1 MKDTHNDKLQTV
13 HSQDRVQSML
23 IQSTTDEPAKHEG
36 HENISVEPVDKFYV
50 ARNEL
55 VEPQGNQV
63 DSSIDSKVKPILKV
77 PESKGSQTIDY
88 MSYAEYDAFK
98 KGVGLA
104 DELNTLSP
112 TMTKYINHSFDPANI
127 EYMKDAMPLPYKT
140 SVSNKKV
147 VFKEDKL
154 TELGESSSKSINL
167 HHKLLS
173 LHVGLSNRM
182 SQKELDI
189 IQTTEQ
195 MALL

>member
-1 MKDTHNDKLQTV
+1 
-13 HSQDRVQSML
+13 
-23 IQSTTDEPAKHEG
+23 
-36 HENISVEPVDKFYV
+36 
-50 ARNEL
+50 
-55 VEPQGNQV
+55 
-63 DSSIDSKVKPILKV
+63 
-77 PESKGSQTIDY
+77 

-98 KGVGLA
+98 KGVRLA

-147 VFKEDKL
+147 VFKEDEL
-154 TELGESSSKSINL
+154 TELGESSSKAINL

-173 LHVGLSNRM
+173 LHIGLSNRI
-182 SQKELDI
+182 SQKELGI

-195 MALL
+195 MARL